1 MMRQMRENTQWIMLV
16 TAVAFVGLMV
26 FQWGMDITG
35 RSGMSVGEIGS
46 VNGTPVLYEEY
57 NQTYRRLIDQV
68 QNSQEDPV
76 TSQQVQDIEDAA
88 FDDVVNQILIRQ
100 ELERRGIEVT
110 DDEILNAA
118 RFSPPPEFVS
128 SPAFQ
133 TDGVFDI
140 QKYQSYLASPTIDD
154 LFLLQLESY
163 YRNVIPRGKLLRQ
176 VSSDVYIS
184 DAELWE
190 EFLDR
195 NEQISVRYVAL
206 NPAQRVADSLIV
218 VTTAE
223 VRSYYDDNREEFEL
237 PAQAT
242 LSAVVIDKTP
252 TPADTAAAGE
262 TTALLRQE
270 ILDGTDFE
278 DLLNRSDIA
287 SGSGDLGWFTRDRMV
302 PQFSDAA
309 FAAVVGEITE
319 PVRTPFGYHLIEVQG
334 KAGDSIQARHILV
347 PFART
352 DESEL
357 ELFTLADSLEELGE
371 SRTIQEATELLGLT
385 VQTSFVNADFAFLQ
399 GAGQIG
405 EGADWALEEA
415 SEGDVSPVFETR
427 QAFYMLE
434 LVETREAGYTSLE
447 DATPSIE
454 QAVLAQKKLGV
465 AKLEGEE
472 VLVAIRAGESIEV
485 VAERRGLEIDSA
497 GPYARVDFVPGL
509 GRLNAAVGA
518 GFGLNVGE
526 ISGVIEATNNVFIIE
541 LADYFAADTTV
552 FEDER
557 LARREELQGF
567 AQQTRM
573 QEWLN
578 GLRDIARI
586 EDRRD
591 EVLTVDPTEEQ
602 VPQMP
607 LVF

>member
-302 PQFSDAA
+302 PQFSDVA

-526 ISGVIEATNNVFIIE
+526 ISGVIEATNNVFIIK

>member
-35 RSGMSVGEIGS
+35 RSGMSVGELGS

-110 DDEILNAA
+110 DAEILNAA

-278 DLLNRSDIA
+278 DLLNRSGIA

-302 PQFSDAA
+302 PQFSDVA

-319 PVRTPFGYHLIEVQG
+319 PVKTPFGYHLIEVQG

-434 LVETREAGYTSLE
+434 LVETREAGYASLE

-454 QAVLAQKKLGV
+454 QTLLAQKKLGV

-472 VLVAIRAGESIEV
+472 VLAAIRAGQSIEV
-485 VAERRGLEIDSA
+485 VAEMRGLEIDSA

-509 GRLNAAVGA
+509 GRLNAAVGS

-526 ISGVIEATNNVFIIE
+526 ISGVIEATNNVFIIK

-591 EVLTVDPTEEQ
+591 EVLNVDPTEEQ

>member
-76 TSQQVQDIEDAA
+76 TSQQIQEIEDAA

-385 VQTSFVNADFAFLQ
+385 IQTSFVNADFAFLQ

-447 DATPSIE
+447 DATLSIE
-454 QAVLAQKKLGV
+454 QTLLAQKKLG
-465 AKLEGEE
+465 ASKLEGEE
-472 VLVAIRAGESIEV
+472 VLAAIRAGENIEI
-485 VAERRGLEIDSA
+485 VAEMRGLEIDSA